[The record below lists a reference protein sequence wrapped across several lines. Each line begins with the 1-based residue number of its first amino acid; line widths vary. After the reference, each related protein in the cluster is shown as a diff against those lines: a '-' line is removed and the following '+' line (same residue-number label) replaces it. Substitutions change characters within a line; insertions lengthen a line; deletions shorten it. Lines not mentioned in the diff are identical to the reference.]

1 MVVKDGFANIA
12 TVVGLKPNP
21 VEKDLVK
28 KAPAHPLWGGGIK
41 VKSLA
46 MQGQRD
52 LYEGF

>member
-1 MVVKDGFANIA
+1 MVVKDGFANVA

-28 KAPAHPLWGGGIK
+28 QAPAHPLWGGIK

-52 LYEGF
+52 LYAGF